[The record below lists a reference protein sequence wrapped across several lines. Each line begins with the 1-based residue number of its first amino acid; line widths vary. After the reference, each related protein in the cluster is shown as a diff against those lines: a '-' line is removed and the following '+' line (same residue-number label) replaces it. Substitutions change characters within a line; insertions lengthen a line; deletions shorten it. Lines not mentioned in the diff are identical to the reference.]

1 MKVIHI
7 INNMSYSALYYII
20 GFMLDDFTQLEANIS
35 VLSVFRVGQAK
46 L

>member
-7 INNMSYSALYYII
+7 INNMNYSALYYII
-20 GFMLDDFTQLEANIS
+20 GFMLDGFTQPEANIS
-35 VLSVFRVGQAK
+35 VLSVYKAGQAK